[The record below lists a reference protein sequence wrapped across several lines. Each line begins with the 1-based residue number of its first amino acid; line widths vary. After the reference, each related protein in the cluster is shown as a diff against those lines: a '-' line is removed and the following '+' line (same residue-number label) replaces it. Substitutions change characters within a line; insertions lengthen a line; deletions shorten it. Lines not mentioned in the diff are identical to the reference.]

1 MPNEYVRY
9 AEVTVTGKTGV
20 RTRSWDDGSKVIK
33 TACIESKDP
42 ITKSKSFQ
50 LESDKFL
57 PTDAVMQFI
66 KDCDFDYILNISIAY
81 RTYKLVEVD
90 ECEPHYI
97 RTINGVPMDSDD
109 YHISVKLSDPTMMDP
124 IELRRKADH
133 HANA

>member
-33 TACIESKDP
+33 TAHIESKDP
-42 ITKSKSFQ
+42 IVKSKSFQ
-50 LESDKFL
+50 LEPGKFL
-57 PTDAVMQFI
+57 PADVVMQFI
-66 KDCDFDYILNISIAY
+66 KDCDFDYILDMSISY
-81 RTYKLVEVD
+81 RTYKLVEID
-90 ECEPHYI
+90 ECEPNYI
-97 RTINGVPMDSDD
+97 RTVNGVPMDSDD

-133 HANA
+133 HADA